1 MEKYN
6 LEVLERLS
14 KDYEDLLSY
23 FDNEVAINNINNII
37 TKVFDI
43 LSKGFQEFIVFEKI
57 MNLFIKNTILSI
69 YIYFN
74 KYDKDTKEYDDFKMT
89 VRSKDKLY
97 NLNKNPFIYF
107 KSLSINIHDLNID
120 DERRLICQCIF
131 LIILRER
138 IPIKYNLIEDFLV
151 DYPEFKYY
159 IEDEI
164 NKLFN
169 YSNWMNLLFYTIK
182 PSGNKGFSLKIIT
195 IITEGKDTIY
205 ITGGGMTKGTRDRV
219 LIFHREG
226 NIEQFP
232 KNKRKSETEEN
243 VVSNKKKKI

>member
-107 KSLSINIHDLNID
+107 KSLS
-120 DERRLICQCIF
+120 
-131 LIILRER
+131 
-138 IPIKYNLIEDFLV
+138 PV
-151 DYPEFKYY
+151 
-159 IEDEI
+159 
-164 NKLFN
+164 
-169 YSNWMNLLFYTIK
+169 
-182 PSGNKGFSLKIIT
+182 
-195 IITEGKDTIY
+195 
-205 ITGGGMTKGTRDRV
+205 RV
-219 LIFHREG
+219 I
-226 NIEQFP
+226 
-232 KNKRKSETEEN
+232 S
-243 VVSNKKKKI
+243 S